1 MGCWRRPAL
10 VGLRPVPLEGL
21 DELLEL
27 IEADGQA
34 DAVDVDSL
42 IAELA
47 AGHAKQAAA
56 LRDLLRNPNRWHSWF
71 TSRRSG
77 KTTAAAF
84 ALVLYALAS
93 PRRNCIYIGL
103 TKMHAWD
110 VILREIVVPL
120 LDRRGIAYTLNKSRQ
135 QVTFPN
141 GSVCSFG
148 GSDDMRHVQTILG
161 NRLSLAVIDE
171 QQSQTPKVLREL
183 VLRIL
188 PPALSDSGDGRLL
201 LCGTWPDIEAGFAL
215 EQFRSGR
222 YVAHSWAMEDNPHLR
237 DPVAEQDAYLAATG
251 RTRDDPEYL
260 RDWKGLPVWSN
271 IATAYRYSDKN
282 AWKGS
287 PLPQAEGKEF
297 KPGKLIAVV
306 PPPGVDVFSIGID
319 PASSSDRYA
328 AVLWG
333 WSSANPVGIWQ
344 CAEWVTDKAAYTVKS
359 QWLAALKFLVT
370 HYKTVIGI
378 SSDSQSTADDVALY
392 EFSLVIEPAKKGQGS
407 VKQRVDR
414 AADLLGTGRMH
425 VIEGSQL
432 EHDLKLAKF
441 DAEARAEGRYE
452 WDNTVIHPDVADAGT
467 YPLPLYI
474 EAVAQAPKINRP
486 LIDENR
492 WRESWKPPTPEYGY
506 DSHEDGSRYGGPT

>member
-1 MGCWRRPAL
+1 MGARDLAAELVATWRGADAIDVEAL
-10 VGLRPVPLEGL
+10 I
-21 DELLEL
+21 DELT
-27 IEADGQA
+27 
-34 DAVDVDSL
+34 
-42 IAELA
+42 

-84 ALVLYALAS
+84 ALVLYALAA

-103 TKMHAWD
+103 TKAHAWD
-110 VILREIVVPL
+110 VILREIVLPL
-120 LDRRGIAYTLNKSRQ
+120 LERKGIPHTLNKQRQ

-161 NRLSLAVIDE
+161 NRLSLAIIDE

-222 YVAHSWAMEDNPHLR
+222 YVVHSWAMVDNPHLR
-237 DPVAEQDAYLAATG
+237 DPLAEQVSYLEATG

-260 RDWKGLPVWSN
+260 RDWEGQPVWSN
-271 IATAYRYSDKN
+271 VATAYRYDMARN
-282 AWKGS
+282 AWEG
-287 PLPQAEGKEF
+287 LPAPFSVGLDL
-297 KPGKLIAVV
+297 KPGKLLAVL
-306 PPPGVDVFSIGID
+306 PPDGVNCFAIGID

-328 AVLWG
+328 AVMWG
-333 WSSANPVGIWQ
+333 WSSHNPVGIWQ
-344 CAEWVTDKAAYTVKS
+344 VAEWVTDRGAYTVKS
-359 QWLAALKFLVT
+359 QWLAALKVLVKN
-370 HYKTVIGI
+370 YATVIAI
-378 SSDSQSTADDVALY
+378 TSDSQATADDVALI
-392 EFSLVIEPAKKGQGS
+392 EHGLVIEPAKKGRGS

-414 AADLLGTGRMH
+414 MSDLLATGRAH
-425 VIEGSQL
+425 VLKGSQL

-441 DAEARAEGRYE
+441 DMEARTEGRYE
-452 WDNTVIHPDVADAGT
+452 WDDTVIHPDVADAGT
-467 YPLPLYI
+467 YALPTYI
-474 EAVAQAPKINRP
+474 EAVERAAPASPELIN
-486 LIDENR
+486 ENR
-492 WRESWKPPTPEYGY
+492 WRLAFRPPVAPYGY
-506 DSHEDGSRYGGPT
+506 DSHEEGSGYGGPR